1 MRCALCVMRIM
12 IKSKIKNHQGFT
24 LIELIVSIAIIGF
37 VTTIGVVNY
46 RNANKSSVLQIEAH
60 KAATDIRRAQNMAL
74 GAIEFNGAVPAAWG
88 VNFDG
93 ASADRYMIFADQ
105 DNNQIYNGGDGIFAT
120 INLKNNI
127 VLDIAGSINVAFVP
141 PDPTT
146 YLNGLSSGQVSINL
160 KDQAGNKYEV
170 KVNVLGLIDVNKL

>member
-1 MRCALCVMRIM
+1 MNQTKYQNN
-12 IKSKIKNHQGFT
+12 KSGFT

-46 RNANKSSVLQIEAH
+46 RSANKSSVLQLEAY

-74 GAIEFNGAVPAAWG
+74 GAIEFNFNPSARVPDAWG
-88 VNFDG
+88 VYFDS
-93 ASADRYMIFADQ
+93 ASADRYIIFADQ
-105 DNNQIYNGGDGIFAT
+105 DNNQIYTSGDGIFAA

-127 VLDIAGSINVAFVP
+127 VLDISGSINISFVP

-146 YLNGLSSGQVSINL
+146 YLNGLSGGEVSINL
-160 KDQAGNKYEV
+160 KDQAGNKYEI
-170 KVNVLGLIDVNKL
+170 KVNVLGLIDVNKLWKEI

>member
-1 MRCALCVMRIM
+1 MFSCFND
-12 IKSKIKNHQGFT
+12 KGFT

-46 RNANKSSVLQIEAH
+46 RSANKSSVLQLEAY

-88 VNFDG
+88 AHFNI
-93 ASADRYMIFADQ
+93 ASPDQYLIFADIN
-105 DNNQIYNGGDGIFAT
+105 DDKVYNASDGVLAT
-120 INLKNNI
+120 IMLKNN
-127 VLDIAGSINVAFVP
+127 VTLDIAGAINVAFVP

-146 YLNGLSSGQVSINL
+146 YLNGLSGGEVSINL
-160 KDQAGNKYEV
+160 KDQAGNKYEI

>member
-1 MRCALCVMRIM
+1 MNQTKYQNN
-12 IKSKIKNHQGFT
+12 KSGFT

-46 RNANKSSVLQIEAH
+46 RSANKSSVLQLEAY

-74 GAIEFNGAVPAAWG
+74 GAIEFNFNPSARVPDAWG
-88 VNFDG
+88 VYFDS
-93 ASADRYMIFADQ
+93 ASADSYIIFADQ
-105 DNNQIYNGGDGIFAT
+105 DNNQIYNSGDGIFAT
-120 INLKNNI
+120 VNLKNNI
-127 VLDIAGSINVAFVP
+127 VLDITGSVNVAFVP

-146 YLNGLSSGQVSINL
+146 YLNGLSGGEAGINL
-160 KDQAGNKYEV
+160 KDQAGNKYEI

>member
-1 MRCALCVMRIM
+1 MYLCFND
-12 IKSKIKNHQGFT
+12 KKGFT

-37 VTTIGVVNY
+37 VSTIGIVNY
-46 RNANKSSVLQIEAH
+46 RSANKSSVLQIEAY

-74 GAIEFNGAVPAAWG
+74 GAIEFNFNPPLRVPDAWG
-88 VNFDG
+88 VNFDS
-93 ASADRYMIFADQ
+93 ASADRYVIFTDQ
-105 DNNQIYNGGDGIFAT
+105 DNNKIYNSGDGIFAT

-127 VLDIAGSINVAFVP
+127 TLDIAGNVNVAFAP

-146 YLNGLSSGQVSINL
+146 YLNGLSSGEVSIML

-170 KVNVLGLIDVNKL
+170 KVNSLGLIDVNKL